1 MTRAR
6 LTFRQWV
13 GIVGIALVLLVVA
26 AVAVWRGDILRA
38 GLDPQVPF
46 QTYTPPPAP
55 DYARPGSWAL
65 LEARAPEAGSAAV
78 FFAHSTTYDGGR
90 DWNGPIGEP
99 RGERWLRDVVLPNYA
114 APFARAGA
122 VSAPRYRQASLYTR
136 LTLRED
142 AREARAFAYRDI
154 VSAFDVWLARHPTGP
169 LVLAGVEQGGE
180 LLERLVRE
188 RIAEDAGLRSRL
200 VAVYLVDAVVAA
212 DGLSAGVPAC
222 TTREQA
228 GCILA
233 WSPVGESNDGA
244 ARRRLRRALVW
255 DDRGR
260 LVDLDGRKPLC
271 VNPVTGSTDTAPAPA
286 RTQRGATNAT
296 GLEWGARPALM
307 AREVTAQCRE
317 GLLRHTEPN
326 LESLQP
332 TGSWADR
339 RKSRPYNLFYGDVE
353 ADVQARLTRW
363 SAAHPL

>member
-1 MTRAR
+1 
-6 LTFRQWV
+6 
-13 GIVGIALVLLVVA
+13 
-26 AVAVWRGDILRA
+26 
-38 GLDPQVPF
+38 
-46 QTYTPPPAP
+46 
-55 DYARPGSWAL
+55 
-65 LEARAPEAGSAAV
+65 
-78 FFAHSTTYDGGR
+78 
-90 DWNGPIGEP
+90 
-99 RGERWLRDVVLPNYA
+99 
-114 APFARAGA
+114 
-122 VSAPRYRQASLYTR
+122 
-136 LTLRED
+136 
-142 AREARAFAYRDI
+142 
-154 VSAFDVWLARHPTGP
+154 
-169 LVLAGVEQGGE
+169 
-180 LLERLVRE
+180 
-188 RIAEDAGLRSRL
+188 
-200 VAVYLVDAVVAA
+200 LVDAVVAA

-233 WSPVGESNDGA
+233 WSPGGPVIALAD
-244 ARRRLRRALVW
+244 RRRLRRALVW

-317 GLLRHTEPN
+317 GLLRHTEPK

-363 SAAHPL
+363 GAAHPL